1 VPTNGMPENDARWAN
16 PVRDIALIRIAD
28 KIARWIWGSRMLSAK
43 TKYALKALISL
54 AKEPGREPVLISALA
69 SQEGIPKKFLEQ
81 ILIDLKALG
90 FVGSKKGK
98 HGGYY
103 LRWNPEQIFVGQVM
117 RGIEGPIALLPCVS
131 VTRYERCEECIDEKA
146 CGLRLV
152 FKDVRD
158 ATAKILD
165 RTSLADVLARV
176 EREKAQPEV
185 MFQI

>member
-1 VPTNGMPENDARWAN
+1 
-16 PVRDIALIRIAD
+16 
-28 KIARWIWGSRMLSAK
+28 MLSAK

-54 AKEPGREPVLISALA
+54 AGEPDRNPVLIQSLA
-69 SQEGIPKKFLEQ
+69 EKECIPKKFLEQ
-81 ILIDLKALG
+81 ILLDLKALG

-103 LRWNPEQIFVGQVM
+103 LRWNPEQIFLGQVL

-131 VTRYERCEECIDEKA
+131 VTQYERCEECIDEKT

-165 RTSLADVLARV
+165 KTSLADVLERV
-176 EREKAQPEV
+176 EREKKQPDV
-185 MFQI
+185 MFHI

>member
-1 VPTNGMPENDARWAN
+1 
-16 PVRDIALIRIAD
+16 
-28 KIARWIWGSRMLSAK
+28 MLSAK

-54 AKEPGREPVLISALA
+54 ANEPDRNPVLIQSLA
-69 SQEGIPKKFLEQ
+69 EKECIPKKFLEQ
-81 ILIDLKALG
+81 ILLDLKALG

-103 LRWNPEQIFVGQVM
+103 LRWNPEQIFLGQVL

-131 VTRYERCEECIDEKA
+131 VTQYERCEECIDEKT

-165 RTSLADVLARV
+165 KTSLADVLARV
-176 EREKAQPEV
+176 EREKAQPDV
-185 MFQI
+185 MFHI